1 MKSLQIAATGM
12 MAQQLNVE
20 VISNN
25 LANMRTTG
33 FKKSRAE
40 FQDLIYENLRRVGS
54 TSSEQGTE
62 VPSGIQVGFGVKTGA
77 TSRIMSQGSLTQTDK
92 DLDVAIRGEGFFV
105 ITLPSGE
112 TAYTRDG
119 SFELDSQGNMVT
131 IDGYSLSPGITIPAD
146 ARSITINNSGTV
158 EVLTGTSTTP
168 QQVGQIQLARFVNKS
183 GLESIG
189 DNLYLETPSSG
200 TATTGSPNENG
211 FGSTVQRFLETANV
225 NSVTELTD
233 LISAQ
238 RAYEMNAK
246 VITASDE
253 MLSSA
258 NNIIR

>member
-119 SFELDSQGNMVT
+119 SFELDSSGNMVT

-200 TATTGSPNENG
+200 NATTGSPNENG

>member
-119 SFELDSQGNMVT
+119 SFELDSSGNMVT
-131 IDGYSLSPGITIPAD
+131 IRWLLAEPWHHNPGGCTQHYD
-146 ARSITINNSGTV
+146 
-158 EVLTGTSTTP
+158 
-168 QQVGQIQLARFVNKS
+168 Q
-183 GLESIG
+183 
-189 DNLYLETPSSG
+189 
-200 TATTGSPNENG
+200 
-211 FGSTVQRFLETANV
+211 
-225 NSVTELTD
+225 
-233 LISAQ
+233 
-238 RAYEMNAK
+238 
-246 VITASDE
+246 
-253 MLSSA
+253 
-258 NNIIR
+258 